1 MAWQNWKF
9 FIAYCILLHIFSLY
23 VLVILFIHYE
33 IFLDVFYERF
43 FRVLKEKVQALAYGY
58 LYDKSTCIKFETK
71 MRKL

>member
-1 MAWQNWKF
+1 MAKLEVF
-9 FIAYCILLHIFSLY
+9 YCLMYTFAYFSLY